1 MQNADT
7 PSTIHATPR
16 LLEGKHAVITGGSE
30 GIGFGIAQAFVHVGA
45 SLILIGR
52 SRQKLEA
59 ARHELMSTGQTS
71 QNQPPS
77 VHLLEADLQHPERV
91 QHVAD
96 AVLARWPR
104 VDVLVNNAGIGRL
117 SK

>member
-52 SRQKLEA
+52 S
-59 ARHELMSTGQTS
+59 
-71 QNQPPS
+71 PS
-77 VHLLEADLQHPERV
+77 
-91 QHVAD
+91 
-96 AVLARWPR
+96 
-104 VDVLVNNAGIGRL
+104 
-117 SK
+117 